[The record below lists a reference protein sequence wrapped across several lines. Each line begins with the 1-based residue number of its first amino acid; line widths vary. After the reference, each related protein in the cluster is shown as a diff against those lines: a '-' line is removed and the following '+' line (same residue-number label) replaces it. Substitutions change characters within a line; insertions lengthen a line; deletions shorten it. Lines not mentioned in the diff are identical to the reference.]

1 MPRYDINLKD
11 GIYKDFLIDDH
22 KNSVFFAFISMEINL
37 TLLFRLD
44 CKGLFRSKQ

>member
-22 KNSVFFAFISMEINL
+22 KNSVFFAFISAEINL
-37 TLLFRLD
+37 TL
-44 CKGLFRSKQ
+44 